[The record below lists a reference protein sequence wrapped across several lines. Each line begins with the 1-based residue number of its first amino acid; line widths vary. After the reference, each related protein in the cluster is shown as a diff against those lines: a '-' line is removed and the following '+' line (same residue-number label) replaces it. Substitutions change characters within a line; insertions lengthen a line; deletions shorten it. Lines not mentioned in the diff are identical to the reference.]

1 MKHLASFLT
10 CLRNAKTMSRPTV
23 MKGQKTLRLFF
34 RWSQDHQEIA
44 FALGKGNVSK
54 GIRIA
59 LEVAIKAK
67 QGEFQ

>member
-1 MKHLASFLT
+1 MA
-10 CLRNAKTMSRPTV
+10 RPTIV
-23 MKGQKTLRLFF
+23 KGQKVKHVHISLPTI
-34 RWSQDHQEIA
+34 HQEIA

-67 QGEFQ
+67 QEEFEK